1 MLGSARRRRSGVGTT
16 RAALALLG
24 AALAGPAFASLAHP
38 VALTAQAPGQV
49 SVALKA
55 GTVGVGGDVAFA
67 LTDRL
72 TLRGGLGLLSIAY
85 DGTFDDH
92 DYRIEPPARYLTLGA
107 DLHLLGPLRLIGGLL
122 HRSDPVRFE
131 SDLEGSVEI
140 GDQTYTSEGSLN
152 GEVESADLAPYLGLG
167 LGRSVGRGL
176 GIYLD
181 VAVAFTGDPDLTLEA
196 SGPITQQPGFQA
208 ELERERARAEEDL
221 DSYYRHWPVLSFG
234 VRLGV

>member
-1 MLGSARRRRSGVGTT
+1 V
-16 RAALALLG
+16 
-24 AALAGPAFASLAHP
+24 HP
-38 VALTAQAPGQV
+38 VTLTAQAPGQV

-72 TLRGGLGLLSIAY
+72 TLRAGLGLLPIEY
-85 DGTFDDH
+85 DGTFDDQ
-92 DYRIEPPARYLTLGA
+92 DYRVEPPPRYLTLGA
-107 DLHLLGPLRLIGGLL
+107 DVHLVGPLRLIGGLV

-131 SDLEGSVEI
+131 ADLEGSVEI
-140 GDQTYTSEGSLN
+140 GDRTYTSEGFLE
-152 GEVESADLAPYLGLG
+152 GEVESATVAPYLGFG

-176 GIYLD
+176 GVYLD

-196 SGPITQQPGFQA
+196 SGPITEQPGFQT
-208 ELERERARAEEDL
+208 ELEREQARAQEDL
-221 DSYYRHWPVLSFG
+221 DSYYRYWPVLSFG